1 MISENFETNNSLT
14 VKKLVDALP
23 EDIADPG
30 GIANPLQ
37 DLLAGLEHKKVPTR
51 SLMRMWILSSLQA
64 KVAIGYLAYGLR
76 KNFAPASEQEKM
88 LNETHTRAAL
98 KILSTMGYMRGA
110 VMKIGQL
117 LAGLPTLMPDQVADV
132 LAALHFEAPP
142 MHYGLIHE
150 TLLNELGREPE
161 EIFASFDRKA
171 FAAASLGQVH
181 RARLKS
187 GEEVA
192 VKIQYPNIAKTISAD
207 LRNLRTVMQ
216 PMRLSAEWQSLRDNI
231 EEVEA
236 MLNIETDYRHEAQ
249 SCREAAPYF
258 AGDEN
263 IKIPKIFKDYSTS
276 KVLTME
282 YLPGVHLKDY
292 MAGNPSQRE
301 RDHYTD
307 LISILSSRLYFRA
320 RTFFADPNPGNF
332 IFMEDGRLGLIDFGC
347 MRKISDQEWAMQM
360 EAWRSGLNNDQEALD
375 KAIASHCLF
384 DSPSAME
391 DERLKILRAHLKWQ
405 LKPCMYDGLF
415 DFSDENFFR
424 EGLEL
429 HMQLFRKRFTR
440 GAPINIWSS
449 RFIFGFRALAYNL
462 KGKSNL
468 KRIIEHE
475 ARDLPELVVNN

>member
-1 MISENFETNNSLT
+1 
-14 VKKLVDALP
+14 
-23 EDIADPG
+23 
-30 GIANPLQ
+30 
-37 DLLAGLEHKKVPTR
+37 
-51 SLMRMWILSSLQA
+51 
-64 KVAIGYLAYGLR
+64 
-76 KNFAPASEQEKM
+76 
-88 LNETHTRAAL
+88 
-98 KILSTMGYMRGA
+98 
-110 VMKIGQL
+110 
-117 LAGLPTLMPDQVADV
+117 
-132 LAALHFEAPP
+132 
-142 MHYGLIHE
+142 
-150 TLLNELGREPE
+150 
-161 EIFASFDRKA
+161 
-171 FAAASLGQVH
+171 
-181 RARLKS
+181 
-187 GEEVA
+187 
-192 VKIQYPNIAKTISAD
+192 
-207 LRNLRTVMQ
+207 
-216 PMRLSAEWQSLRDNI
+216 
-231 EEVEA
+231 
-236 MLNIETDYRHEAQ
+236 
-249 SCREAAPYF
+249 
-258 AGDEN
+258 
-263 IKIPKIFKDYSTS
+263 
-276 KVLTME
+276 ME